1 MDDNVVIEAL
11 KKLAPIAEE
20 KGVTLLVETNGV
32 YSDTKRL
39 CALLE
44 NVASDAVAALW
55 DVHHPYR
62 FAGETP
68 GKTVQN
74 LGAYIK
80 YVHIKDSVVENG
92 KTSYRMLGEGDLPI
106 DDIMMALR
114 SINYEGYVSL
124 EWVKRWAADLDDAGV
139 VFPNFANYMNRYTK
153 KSEVKGR
160 LFDNARKT
168 GKYIWEKDKMID
180 LTFSQVLDRVVE
192 EFPDQYAFK
201 YTTTD
206 YTRTY
211 AQFRDDV
218 DTFARS
224 L

>member
-1 MDDNVVIEAL
+1 
-11 KKLAPIAEE
+11 
-20 KGVTLLVETNGV
+20 
-32 YSDTKRL
+32 
-39 CALLE
+39 
-44 NVASDAVAALW
+44 
-55 DVHHPYR
+55 
-62 FAGETP
+62 
-68 GKTVQN
+68 
-74 LGAYIK
+74 
-80 YVHIKDSVVENG
+80 
-92 KTSYRMLGEGDLPI
+92 MLGEGDLPI

-114 SINYEGYVSL
+114 SINYEGYISL

-139 VFPNFANYMNRYTK
+139 VFPNFANYMSRYIK
-153 KSEVKGR
+153 KSEVRGR

-168 GKYIWEKDKMID
+168 GKYIWEKDTLID
-180 LTFSQVLDRVVE
+180 LTFPQLLDRVVE

-224 L
+224 LIALGVKPGDHVAIWATNVPQWFITFWATTKIGAVLVTVNTAYKIYEVNIFSVSRIPTHWL